1 MSQQKRRLTLEEL
14 KARGYRPG
22 SIVRVKMVNFIT
34 YDDAEV
40 FPGPRLNVVLG
51 PNGTGKSTLTHAIC
65 LACAGS
71 TGTVGRSGE
80 LKQFVKKG
88 KEGEPEKY
96 VEVDMM
102 KSNDIVTI
110 RRDLS
115 GDDNSSHWYLNSKPV
130 SKKVIKDLMVQM
142 SVDVDNLC
150 SFMAQDKVGNFTLQS
165 PKEMLQTTLKSI
177 RDRDESK
184 TLYEIQMELASK
196 EQMKLARQRDLD
208 AKVQQV
214 HMLTQEI
221 EGLRPEVERI
231 HRRNDLKRLIELYNI
246 KRVVLTNREGR
257 EHVRLKQLACDEASK
272 ALATE
277 QEKFQ
282 PMRNRERE
290 LERQKAIE
298 DKTIDQSRKARK
310 TTEDAVRVL
319 REALDD
325 ADLATNAAELELS
338 RYSDK
343 RRNVEQSLSNLRKE
357 AQDHQK
363 HYDKLM
369 AA

>member
-1 MSQQKRRLTLEEL
+1 
-14 KARGYRPG
+14 
-22 SIVRVKMVNFIT
+22 MVNFIT

-88 KEGEPEKY
+88 KENEPEKY
-96 VEVDMM
+96 VEIDMM
-102 KSNDIVTI
+102 KVNDIVTI

-115 GDDNSSHWYLNSKPV
+115 GDDNSSHWYLNRKQV
-130 SKKVIKDLMVQM
+130 SRKVIKDLMVQM

-177 RDRDESK
+177 RDPEEQK
-184 TLYEIQMELASK
+184 TLHEIQMELASK
-196 EQMKLARQRDLD
+196 EQLKLSRQRDLD

-214 HMLTQEI
+214 HALTQEI

-231 HRRNDLKRLIELYNI
+231 QRRNHVRELLELYCI
-246 KRVVLTNREGR
+246 KKVVLTNREGR
-257 EHVRLKQLACDEASK
+257 EHVKQKQQACDEASR
-272 ALATE
+272 ALALE

-282 PMRNRERE
+282 PLRNRERE
-290 LERQKAIE
+290 LERLKAVE
-298 DKTIDQSRKARK
+298 DKTIDQARKARRK
-310 TTEDAVRVL
+310 TEDAL
-319 REALDD
+319 RAIRDQVET
-325 ADLATNAAELELS
+325 ADVDITIAQTELS
-338 RYSDK
+338 KYSEK
-343 RRNVEQSLSNLRKE
+343 RRNTEQRLQQLRSTLQNLRQE
-357 AQDHQK
+357 
-363 HYDKLM
+363 YEKLM
-369 AA
+369 AM